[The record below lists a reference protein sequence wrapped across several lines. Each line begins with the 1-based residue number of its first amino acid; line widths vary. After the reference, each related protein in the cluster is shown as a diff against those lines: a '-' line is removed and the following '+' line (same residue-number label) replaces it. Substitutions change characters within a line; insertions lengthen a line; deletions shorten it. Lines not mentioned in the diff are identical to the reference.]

1 MTKLLALGLLLSTSA
16 FAETGSLWCAFSS
29 YGTPTETAEKA
40 ALPYSLVQVDKMT
53 AGTIQL
59 TIDDLYN
66 ETTEVSNVNLLKNS
80 GKTISGIAIGTY
92 SKNVE
97 VKVVNGK
104 ILLTQGIAKY
114 NCEIPGD
121 YKLDYSSD
129 VK

>member
-1 MTKLLALGLLLSTSA
+1 MIKFLALALLLSTTA

-29 YGTPTETAEKA
+29 YGTPTETAENA
-40 ALPYSLVQVDKMT
+40 AVPYVLIQVDKMT
-53 AGTIQL
+53 AGTLQL

-66 ETTEVSNVNLLKNS
+66 ETTEVSLVNLVKTS
-80 GKTISGIAIGTY
+80 GMSISGIAIGSY

-97 VKVVNGK
+97 VKMLNGK
-104 ILLTQGIAKY
+104 ILLTQGMTKY

-121 YKLDYSSD
+121 YKIDYSSD